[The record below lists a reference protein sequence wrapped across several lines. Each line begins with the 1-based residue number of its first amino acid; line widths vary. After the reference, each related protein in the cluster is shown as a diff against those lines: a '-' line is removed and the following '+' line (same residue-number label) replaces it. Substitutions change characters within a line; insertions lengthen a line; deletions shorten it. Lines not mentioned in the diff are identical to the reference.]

1 MNIEP
6 YMEVS
11 VNRVSVNT
19 EIFQNKQEVVYFL
32 EKVNTEIIEPDNLE
46 ILESLIF
53 NPVDVKYILETNL
66 EVLEKYYL
74 YFVKEK
80 VEYRVRI
87 IEKNEKYLSVENKSL
102 GNEYFSVYNK
112 SIPKELIMLL
122 LKRNLGLVE
131 VGLLERENK
140 PEEYPTEFY
149 FGRISN

>member
-1 MNIEP
+1 M
-6 YMEVS
+6 
-11 VNRVSVNT
+11 
-19 EIFQNKQEVVYFL
+19 
-32 EKVNTEIIEPDNLE
+32 
-46 ILESLIF
+46 
-53 NPVDVKYILETNL
+53 
-66 EVLEKYYL
+66 
-74 YFVKEK
+74 
-80 VEYRVRI
+80 EYRVRI